1 MASRNV
7 VVIMPF
13 GGADKTA
20 QRRSLLD
27 FLRIKHVVS
36 KLVDVRLSTQQGD
49 VQVKLDYDVQR
60 VEFAA
65 GAISR
70 DVKKAILSADVVIA
84 VVTDYQSKQ
93 NNSTANVIYELAFR
107 FEMKGRCII
116 LLRGDARALLP
127 SYVEN
132 QIYGNFDDN
141 LSEAYVDLLAHFVEK
156 GELSLDPREEVPRKV
171 AAAIGK
177 YDTALKVFLQNALHD
192 IESGIGD
199 RPGSIDIVPALDIGH
214 NLWDWTTF
222 YPYNVV
228 RVSWKRRSHPD
239 HYEPADLDGEPV
251 VYAANEDYLKM
262 FDFQVDPKSVGPQM
276 KLTGRALLERLSE
289 MKCCPPADLERFM
302 QDQGE
307 LTTKIVFGLKSGR
320 AKAPL
325 VFNDDHPHAE
335 FRGRCYLPSL
345 VAMCTPGAAELLR
358 EHPHYSYF
366 IVVFIE
372 QPRPEVI

>member
-20 QRRSLLD
+20 QRRSMFD

-36 KLVDVRLSTQQGD
+36 KLVDVRLSTQQKD

-60 VEFAA
+60 VEFGV

-70 DVKKAILSADVVIA
+70 DVKKAILTADVVIA
-84 VVTDYQSKQ
+84 VVTDYQSSPK
-93 NNSTANVIYELAFR
+93 NSTVNVIYELAFR

-116 LLRGDARALLP
+116 LVRGDPQVLLP
-127 SYVEN
+127 SYVES

-141 LSEAYVDLLAHFVEK
+141 LSGTYQDLITRFVDKEA
-156 GELSLDPREEVPRKV
+156 LSLDPREAVPPKV
-171 AAAIGK
+171 AAAIAK
-177 YDTALKVFLQNALHD
+177 HDTALKVFLQKALLD

-228 RVSWKRRSHPD
+228 RVSWKKRSCPD
-239 HYEPADLDGEPV
+239 HYELEDLDGEPV
-251 VYAANEDYLKM
+251 VYAANEDYLDM
-262 FDFQVDPKSVGPQM
+262 FDFKADPKTVGPQM
-276 KLTGRALLERLSE
+276 KLTGSALVNRLKE
-289 MKCCPPADLERFM
+289 MGCCEPADLENFIE
-302 QDQGE
+302 DQGR
-307 LTTKIVFGLKSGR
+307 LTEKIIFGLKSGR
-320 AKAPL
+320 AAAPL
-325 VFNDDHPHAE
+325 IFNEQHPHPD
-335 FRGRCYLPSL
+335 FRGRAYLPSL
-345 VAMCTPGAAELLR
+345 VAMCTPGTAELLR